1 MNDYIQ
7 LTNISKTF
15 GKQTVL
21 QPLTMGF
28 EEGMIHGIIGRNGSG
43 KTVLMK
49 MILGILHPTTGTVI
63 VGDKRIGK
71 DVDFPESAGAIIETI
86 EFIPYM
92 SAYQNL
98 ADIAAMRGNLSKT
111 QIKEVLEMVGLGNV
125 GGKHVSKFSMGMRQR
140 LAIAQA
146 VMESPK
152 LLILDEPT
160 AGLDPKE
167 RVKFRNLISSFAE
180 NKIVILSTHIVTDV
194 EYIADEILVIKG
206 GALLKKGAESTIIQE
221 ISGKVWECRVT
232 RQEAERLENRFTV
245 CNSKTEN
252 GEAVLRIVSDS
263 KPCDTA
269 VSVSPCL
276 EDLYLY
282 YFHGEV

>member
-1 MNDYIQ
+1 MSDYIQ

-15 GKQTVL
+15 EKQTVL

-49 MILGILHPTTGTVI
+49 MILGILQPTTGTVI

-125 GGKHVSKFSMGMRQR
+125 GRKHVSKFSMGMRQR

-152 LLILDEPT
+152 ILILDEPMNGMDEKGVEEMRRLILARKA
-160 AGLDPKE
+160 AGTT
-167 RVKFRNLISSFAE
+167 I
-180 NKIVILSTHIVTDV
+180 ILSSHNIED
-194 EYIADEILVIKG
+194 IRILCDQVY
-206 GALLKKGAESTIIQE
+206 
-221 ISGKVWECRVT
+221 
-232 RQEAERLENRFTV
+232 
-245 CNSKTEN
+245 
-252 GEAVLRIVSDS
+252 RIDAGVVMR
-263 KPCDTA
+263 K
-269 VSVSPCL
+269 
-276 EDLYLY
+276 
-282 YFHGEV
+282 

>member
-1 MNDYIQ
+1 MSDYIQ

-49 MILGILHPTTGTVI
+49 MILGILQPTTGTVI

-125 GGKHVSKFSMGMRQR
+125 GRKHVSKFSMGMRQR

-152 LLILDEPT
+152 LLILDEPMNGMDEKGVEEMRRLILARKA
-160 AGLDPKE
+160 AGTT
-167 RVKFRNLISSFAE
+167 I
-180 NKIVILSTHIVTDV
+180 ILSSHNIEDIRILCDQVYRINAGVVMREV
-194 EYIADEILVIKG
+194 E
-206 GALLKKGAESTIIQE
+206 
-221 ISGKVWECRVT
+221 
-232 RQEAERLENRFTV
+232 
-245 CNSKTEN
+245 
-252 GEAVLRIVSDS
+252 
-263 KPCDTA
+263 
-269 VSVSPCL
+269 
-276 EDLYLY
+276 
-282 YFHGEV
+282 

>member
-1 MNDYIQ
+1 MSDYIQ

-49 MILGILHPTTGTVI
+49 MILGILQPTTGTVI

-125 GGKHVSKFSMGMRQR
+125 GRKHVSKFSMGMRQR

-152 LLILDEPT
+152 LLILDEPMNGMDEKGVEEMRRLILERKA
-160 AGLDPKE
+160 AGTT
-167 RVKFRNLISSFAE
+167 I
-180 NKIVILSTHIVTDV
+180 ILSSHNIEDIRILCDQVYRIDAGVVMREV
-194 EYIADEILVIKG
+194 E
-206 GALLKKGAESTIIQE
+206 
-221 ISGKVWECRVT
+221 
-232 RQEAERLENRFTV
+232 
-245 CNSKTEN
+245 
-252 GEAVLRIVSDS
+252 
-263 KPCDTA
+263 
-269 VSVSPCL
+269 
-276 EDLYLY
+276 
-282 YFHGEV
+282 

>member
-1 MNDYIQ
+1 MSDYIQ

-49 MILGILHPTTGTVI
+49 MILGILQPTTGTVI
-63 VGDKRIGK
+63 VGDNRIGK

-125 GGKHVSKFSMGMRQR
+125 GRKHVSKFSMGMRQR

-152 LLILDEPT
+152 LLILDEPMNGMDEKGVEEMRRLILARKA
-160 AGLDPKE
+160 AGTT
-167 RVKFRNLISSFAE
+167 I
-180 NKIVILSTHIVTDV
+180 ILSSHNIED
-194 EYIADEILVIKG
+194 IRILCDQVY
-206 GALLKKGAESTIIQE
+206 
-221 ISGKVWECRVT
+221 
-232 RQEAERLENRFTV
+232 
-245 CNSKTEN
+245 
-252 GEAVLRIVSDS
+252 RIDAGV
-263 KPCDTA
+263 
-269 VSVSPCL
+269 VRR
-276 EDLYLY
+276 
-282 YFHGEV
+282 

>member
-49 MILGILHPTTGTVI
+49 MILGILQPTTGTVI

-86 EFIPYM
+86 EFTPYM

-125 GGKHVSKFSMGMRQR
+125 GRKHVSKFSMGMRQR

-152 LLILDEPT
+152 LLILDEPMNGMDEKGVEEMRQLILARKA
-160 AGLDPKE
+160 AGTT
-167 RVKFRNLISSFAE
+167 I
-180 NKIVILSTHIVTDV
+180 ILSSHNIED
-194 EYIADEILVIKG
+194 IRILCDQVY
-206 GALLKKGAESTIIQE
+206 
-221 ISGKVWECRVT
+221 
-232 RQEAERLENRFTV
+232 
-245 CNSKTEN
+245 
-252 GEAVLRIVSDS
+252 RIDAGVVMR
-263 KPCDTA
+263 K
-269 VSVSPCL
+269 
-276 EDLYLY
+276 
-282 YFHGEV
+282 

>member
-1 MNDYIQ
+1 MSDYIP
-7 LTNISKTF
+7 LTNISKRF

-49 MILGILHPTTGTVI
+49 MILGILQPTTGTVI

-125 GGKHVSKFSMGMRQR
+125 GRKHVSKFSMGMRQR

-146 VMESPK
+146 VMESPM
-152 LLILDEPT
+152 LLILDEPMNGMDEKGVEEMRRLEGKT
-160 AGLDPKE
+160 LPADLDYHQLAGLRLEARQKLDAIRPG
-167 RVKFRNLISSFAE
+167 NLGQA
-180 NKIVILSTHIVTDV
+180 
-194 EYIADEILVIKG
+194 AR
-206 GALLKKGAESTIIQE
+206 
-221 ISGKVWECRVT
+221 ISG
-232 RQEAERLENRFTV
+232 
-245 CNSKTEN
+245 
-252 GEAVLRIVSDS
+252 
-263 KPCDTA
+263 
-269 VSVSPCL
+269 VSPADVAALMIAL
-276 EDLYLY
+276 ERQNRP
-282 YFHGEV
+282 GETP

>member
-1 MNDYIQ
+1 MSDYIQ

-49 MILGILHPTTGTVI
+49 MILGILQPTTGTVI

-71 DVDFPESAGAIIETI
+71 DADFPESAGAIIETI

-125 GGKHVSKFSMGMRQR
+125 GRKHVSKFSMGMRQR

-152 LLILDEPT
+152 LLILDEPMNGMDEKGVEEMRRLILARKA
-160 AGLDPKE
+160 AGTT
-167 RVKFRNLISSFAE
+167 I
-180 NKIVILSTHIVTDV
+180 ILSSHNIEDIRILCDQVYRIDAGVVMREV
-194 EYIADEILVIKG
+194 E
-206 GALLKKGAESTIIQE
+206 
-221 ISGKVWECRVT
+221 
-232 RQEAERLENRFTV
+232 
-245 CNSKTEN
+245 
-252 GEAVLRIVSDS
+252 
-263 KPCDTA
+263 
-269 VSVSPCL
+269 
-276 EDLYLY
+276 
-282 YFHGEV
+282 

>member
-1 MNDYIQ
+1 MSDYIQ

-49 MILGILHPTTGTVI
+49 MILGILQPTTGTVM

-125 GGKHVSKFSMGMRQR
+125 GRKHVSKFSMGMRQR

-152 LLILDEPT
+152 LLILDEPMNGMDEKGVEDMRRLILARKA
-160 AGLDPKE
+160 AGTT
-167 RVKFRNLISSFAE
+167 I
-180 NKIVILSTHIVTDV
+180 ILSSHNIEDIRILCDQVYRIDAGVVMREV
-194 EYIADEILVIKG
+194 E
-206 GALLKKGAESTIIQE
+206 
-221 ISGKVWECRVT
+221 
-232 RQEAERLENRFTV
+232 
-245 CNSKTEN
+245 
-252 GEAVLRIVSDS
+252 
-263 KPCDTA
+263 
-269 VSVSPCL
+269 
-276 EDLYLY
+276 
-282 YFHGEV
+282 

>member
-1 MNDYIQ
+1 MSDYIQ

-49 MILGILHPTTGTVI
+49 MILGILQPTTGTVI

-71 DVDFPESAGAIIETI
+71 DVDFQESAGAIIETI

-125 GGKHVSKFSMGMRQR
+125 GRKHVSKFSMGMRQR

-152 LLILDEPT
+152 ILILDEPMNGMDEKGVEEMRRLILARKA
-160 AGLDPKE
+160 AGTT
-167 RVKFRNLISSFAE
+167 I
-180 NKIVILSTHIVTDV
+180 ILSSHNIEDIRILCDQVYRIDAGVVMREV
-194 EYIADEILVIKG
+194 E
-206 GALLKKGAESTIIQE
+206 
-221 ISGKVWECRVT
+221 
-232 RQEAERLENRFTV
+232 
-245 CNSKTEN
+245 
-252 GEAVLRIVSDS
+252 
-263 KPCDTA
+263 
-269 VSVSPCL
+269 
-276 EDLYLY
+276 
-282 YFHGEV
+282 

>member
-1 MNDYIQ
+1 MTCMNDYIQ

-49 MILGILHPTTGTVI
+49 MILGILQPTTGTVI

-125 GGKHVSKFSMGMRQR
+125 GRKHVSKFSMGMRQR

-146 VMESPK
+146 
-152 LLILDEPT
+152 D
-160 AGLDPKE
+160 AC
-167 RVKFRNLISSFAE
+167 
-180 NKIVILSTHIVTDV
+180 
-194 EYIADEILVIKG
+194 
-206 GALLKKGAESTIIQE
+206 
-221 ISGKVWECRVT
+221 CRS
-232 RQEAERLENRFTV
+232 R
-245 CNSKTEN
+245 
-252 GEAVLRIVSDS
+252 
-263 KPCDTA
+263 
-269 VSVSPCL
+269 
-276 EDLYLY
+276 
-282 YFHGEV
+282 

>member
-1 MNDYIQ
+1 MSDYIQ

-49 MILGILHPTTGTVI
+49 MILGILQPTTGTVI

-125 GGKHVSKFSMGMRQR
+125 GRKHVSKFSMGMRQR

-146 VMESPK
+146 VMESLK
-152 LLILDEPT
+152 LLILDEPMNGMDEKGVEEMRRLILARKA
-160 AGLDPKE
+160 AGTT
-167 RVKFRNLISSFAE
+167 I
-180 NKIVILSTHIVTDV
+180 ILSSHNIEDIRILCDQVYRIDAGVVMREV
-194 EYIADEILVIKG
+194 E
-206 GALLKKGAESTIIQE
+206 
-221 ISGKVWECRVT
+221 
-232 RQEAERLENRFTV
+232 
-245 CNSKTEN
+245 
-252 GEAVLRIVSDS
+252 
-263 KPCDTA
+263 
-269 VSVSPCL
+269 
-276 EDLYLY
+276 
-282 YFHGEV
+282 

>member
-1 MNDYIQ
+1 MSDYIQ
-7 LTNISKTF
+7 LTNISKKF

-21 QPLTMGF
+21 QPLTMSF

-49 MILGILHPTTGTVI
+49 MILGILQPTTGTVI
-63 VGDKRIGK
+63 VGNKRIGK

-125 GGKHVSKFSMGMRQR
+125 GRKHVSKFSMGMRQR

-152 LLILDEPT
+152 LLILDEPMN
-160 AGLDPKE
+160 GMDEKGVE
-167 RVKFRNLISSFAE
+167 EMRQLILAR
-180 NKIVILSTHIVTDV
+180 KAADTTIILSSHNIED
-194 EYIADEILVIKG
+194 IRIL
-206 GALLKKGAESTIIQE
+206 
-221 ISGKVWECRVT
+221 CDRVY
-232 RQEAERLENRFTV
+232 
-245 CNSKTEN
+245 
-252 GEAVLRIVSDS
+252 RIDAGV
-263 KPCDTA
+263 
-269 VSVSPCL
+269 VRR
-276 EDLYLY
+276 E
-282 YFHGEV
+282 EVG

>member
-1 MNDYIQ
+1 MSDYIQ

-125 GGKHVSKFSMGMRQR
+125 GRKHVSKFSMGMRQR

-152 LLILDEPT
+152 ILILDEPMNGMDEKGVEEMRRLILARKT
-160 AGLDPKE
+160 AGTT
-167 RVKFRNLISSFAE
+167 I
-180 NKIVILSTHIVTDV
+180 ILSSHNIEDIRILCDQVYRIDAGVVMREV
-194 EYIADEILVIKG
+194 E
-206 GALLKKGAESTIIQE
+206 
-221 ISGKVWECRVT
+221 
-232 RQEAERLENRFTV
+232 
-245 CNSKTEN
+245 
-252 GEAVLRIVSDS
+252 
-263 KPCDTA
+263 
-269 VSVSPCL
+269 
-276 EDLYLY
+276 
-282 YFHGEV
+282 

>member
-1 MNDYIQ
+1 MSDYIQ

-28 EEGMIHGIIGRNGSG
+28 EEGMIYGIIGRNGSG
-43 KTVLMK
+43 TTVLMK
-49 MILGILHPTTGTVI
+49 MILGILQPTTGTVI

-125 GGKHVSKFSMGMRQR
+125 GRKHVSKFSMGMRQR

-152 LLILDEPT
+152 LLILDEPMNGMDEKGVEEMRRLILARKA
-160 AGLDPKE
+160 AGTT
-167 RVKFRNLISSFAE
+167 I
-180 NKIVILSTHIVTDV
+180 ILSSHNIEDIRILCDQVYRIDAGVVMREV
-194 EYIADEILVIKG
+194 E
-206 GALLKKGAESTIIQE
+206 
-221 ISGKVWECRVT
+221 
-232 RQEAERLENRFTV
+232 
-245 CNSKTEN
+245 
-252 GEAVLRIVSDS
+252 
-263 KPCDTA
+263 
-269 VSVSPCL
+269 
-276 EDLYLY
+276 
-282 YFHGEV
+282 

>member
-1 MNDYIQ
+1 MTCMSDYIQ

-49 MILGILHPTTGTVI
+49 MILGILQPTTGTVI

-125 GGKHVSKFSMGMRQR
+125 GGTHVSKFSMGMRQR

-152 LLILDEPT
+152 LLILDEPMNGMDEKGVEEMRQLILARKA
-160 AGLDPKE
+160 AGTT
-167 RVKFRNLISSFAE
+167 I
-180 NKIVILSTHIVTDV
+180 ILSSHNIED
-194 EYIADEILVIKG
+194 IRILCDQVY
-206 GALLKKGAESTIIQE
+206 
-221 ISGKVWECRVT
+221 
-232 RQEAERLENRFTV
+232 
-245 CNSKTEN
+245 
-252 GEAVLRIVSDS
+252 RIDAGVVMR
-263 KPCDTA
+263 K
-269 VSVSPCL
+269 
-276 EDLYLY
+276 
-282 YFHGEV
+282 

>member
-49 MILGILHPTTGTVI
+49 MILGILQPTTGTVI

-125 GGKHVSKFSMGMRQR
+125 GRKHVSKFSMGMRQR

-152 LLILDEPT
+152 LLILDEPMNGMDEKGVVLARKA
-160 AGLDPKE
+160 AGTT
-167 RVKFRNLISSFAE
+167 I
-180 NKIVILSTHIVTDV
+180 ILSSHNIEDIRILCDQVYRIDAGVVMREV
-194 EYIADEILVIKG
+194 E
-206 GALLKKGAESTIIQE
+206 
-221 ISGKVWECRVT
+221 
-232 RQEAERLENRFTV
+232 
-245 CNSKTEN
+245 
-252 GEAVLRIVSDS
+252 
-263 KPCDTA
+263 
-269 VSVSPCL
+269 
-276 EDLYLY
+276 
-282 YFHGEV
+282 

>member
-1 MNDYIQ
+1 MSDYIQ

-49 MILGILHPTTGTVI
+49 MILGILQPTTGTVI

-125 GGKHVSKFSMGMRQR
+125 GRKHVSKFSMGMRQR

-152 LLILDEPT
+152 LLILDEPMNGMDEKGVEEMRQLILARKA
-160 AGLDPKE
+160 AGTT
-167 RVKFRNLISSFAE
+167 I
-180 NKIVILSTHIVTDV
+180 ILSSHNIED
-194 EYIADEILVIKG
+194 IRILCDQVY
-206 GALLKKGAESTIIQE
+206 
-221 ISGKVWECRVT
+221 
-232 RQEAERLENRFTV
+232 
-245 CNSKTEN
+245 
-252 GEAVLRIVSDS
+252 RIDAGV
-263 KPCDTA
+263 
-269 VSVSPCL
+269 VRR
-276 EDLYLY
+276 
-282 YFHGEV
+282 

>member
-1 MNDYIQ
+1 MSDYIQ

-28 EEGMIHGIIGRNGSG
+28 EEGMVHGIIGRNGSG

-49 MILGILHPTTGTVI
+49 MILGILQPTTGTVI

-125 GGKHVSKFSMGMRQR
+125 GRKHVSKFSMGMRQR

-152 LLILDEPT
+152 LLILDEPMNGMDEKGVEEMRRLILARKA
-160 AGLDPKE
+160 AGTT
-167 RVKFRNLISSFAE
+167 I
-180 NKIVILSTHIVTDV
+180 ILSSHNIEDIRILCDQVYRIDAGVVMREV
-194 EYIADEILVIKG
+194 E
-206 GALLKKGAESTIIQE
+206 
-221 ISGKVWECRVT
+221 
-232 RQEAERLENRFTV
+232 
-245 CNSKTEN
+245 
-252 GEAVLRIVSDS
+252 
-263 KPCDTA
+263 
-269 VSVSPCL
+269 
-276 EDLYLY
+276 
-282 YFHGEV
+282 

>member
-1 MNDYIQ
+1 MSDYIQ

-49 MILGILHPTTGTVI
+49 MILGILQPTTGTVI

-125 GGKHVSKFSMGMRQR
+125 GRKHVSKFSMGMRQR

-146 VMESPK
+146 VMEAPK
-152 LLILDEPT
+152 LLILDEPMNGMDEKGVEEMRRLILARKA
-160 AGLDPKE
+160 AGTT
-167 RVKFRNLISSFAE
+167 I
-180 NKIVILSTHIVTDV
+180 ILSSHNIEDIRILCDQVYRIDAGVVMREV
-194 EYIADEILVIKG
+194 E
-206 GALLKKGAESTIIQE
+206 
-221 ISGKVWECRVT
+221 
-232 RQEAERLENRFTV
+232 
-245 CNSKTEN
+245 
-252 GEAVLRIVSDS
+252 
-263 KPCDTA
+263 
-269 VSVSPCL
+269 
-276 EDLYLY
+276 
-282 YFHGEV
+282 

>member
-125 GGKHVSKFSMGMRQR
+125 GRKHVSKFSMGMRQR

-152 LLILDEPT
+152 LLILDEPMNGMDEKGVEEMRRLILERKA
-160 AGLDPKE
+160 AGTT
-167 RVKFRNLISSFAE
+167 I
-180 NKIVILSTHIVTDV
+180 ILSSHNIEDIRILCDQVYRIDAGVVMREV
-194 EYIADEILVIKG
+194 E
-206 GALLKKGAESTIIQE
+206 
-221 ISGKVWECRVT
+221 
-232 RQEAERLENRFTV
+232 
-245 CNSKTEN
+245 
-252 GEAVLRIVSDS
+252 
-263 KPCDTA
+263 
-269 VSVSPCL
+269 
-276 EDLYLY
+276 
-282 YFHGEV
+282 

>member
-1 MNDYIQ
+1 MSVYIQ

-49 MILGILHPTTGTVI
+49 MILGILQPTTGTVI

-125 GGKHVSKFSMGMRQR
+125 GRKHVSKFSMGMRQR

-152 LLILDEPT
+152 LLILDEPMNGMDEKGVEEMRRLILARKA
-160 AGLDPKE
+160 AGTT
-167 RVKFRNLISSFAE
+167 I
-180 NKIVILSTHIVTDV
+180 ILSSHNIEDIRILCDQVYRIDAGVVMREV
-194 EYIADEILVIKG
+194 E
-206 GALLKKGAESTIIQE
+206 
-221 ISGKVWECRVT
+221 
-232 RQEAERLENRFTV
+232 
-245 CNSKTEN
+245 
-252 GEAVLRIVSDS
+252 
-263 KPCDTA
+263 
-269 VSVSPCL
+269 
-276 EDLYLY
+276 
-282 YFHGEV
+282 

>member
-49 MILGILHPTTGTVI
+49 MILGILQPTTGTVI

-71 DVDFPESAGAIIETI
+71 DADFPESAGAIIETI

-125 GGKHVSKFSMGMRQR
+125 GRKHVSKFSMGMRQR

-152 LLILDEPT
+152 ILILDEPMNGMDEKGVEEMRRLILARKA
-160 AGLDPKE
+160 AGTT
-167 RVKFRNLISSFAE
+167 I
-180 NKIVILSTHIVTDV
+180 ILSSHNIEDIRILCDQVYRIDAGVVMREV
-194 EYIADEILVIKG
+194 E
-206 GALLKKGAESTIIQE
+206 
-221 ISGKVWECRVT
+221 
-232 RQEAERLENRFTV
+232 
-245 CNSKTEN
+245 
-252 GEAVLRIVSDS
+252 
-263 KPCDTA
+263 
-269 VSVSPCL
+269 
-276 EDLYLY
+276 
-282 YFHGEV
+282 

>member
-1 MNDYIQ
+1 MSDYIQ

-49 MILGILHPTTGTVI
+49 MILGILQPTTGTVI

-125 GGKHVSKFSMGMRQR
+125 GRKHVSKFSMGMRQR

-152 LLILDEPT
+152 LLILDEPMNGMDEKGVEEMRRLILARKA
-160 AGLDPKE
+160 AGTT
-167 RVKFRNLISSFAE
+167 I
-180 NKIVILSTHIVTDV
+180 ILSSHNIED
-194 EYIADEILVIKG
+194 IRILCDQVY
-206 GALLKKGAESTIIQE
+206 
-221 ISGKVWECRVT
+221 
-232 RQEAERLENRFTV
+232 
-245 CNSKTEN
+245 
-252 GEAVLRIVSDS
+252 RIDAGV
-263 KPCDTA
+263 
-269 VSVSPCL
+269 VMR
-276 EDLYLY
+276 
-282 YFHGEV
+282 

>member
-1 MNDYIQ
+1 MSDYIQ

-49 MILGILHPTTGTVI
+49 MILGILQPTTGTVI

-125 GGKHVSKFSMGMRQR
+125 GRKHVSKFSMGMRQR

-152 LLILDEPT
+152 LLILDEPMNGMDEKGVEEMRRPILARKA
-160 AGLDPKE
+160 AGTT
-167 RVKFRNLISSFAE
+167 I
-180 NKIVILSTHIVTDV
+180 ILSSHNIEDIRILCDQVYRIDAGVVMREV
-194 EYIADEILVIKG
+194 E
-206 GALLKKGAESTIIQE
+206 
-221 ISGKVWECRVT
+221 
-232 RQEAERLENRFTV
+232 
-245 CNSKTEN
+245 
-252 GEAVLRIVSDS
+252 
-263 KPCDTA
+263 
-269 VSVSPCL
+269 
-276 EDLYLY
+276 
-282 YFHGEV
+282 

>member
-1 MNDYIQ
+1 MTCMSDYIQ

-49 MILGILHPTTGTVI
+49 MILGILQPTTGTVI

-125 GGKHVSKFSMGMRQR
+125 GRKYVSKFSMGMRQR

-152 LLILDEPT
+152 LLILDEPMNGMDEKGVEDMRRLILARKA
-160 AGLDPKE
+160 AGTT
-167 RVKFRNLISSFAE
+167 I
-180 NKIVILSTHIVTDV
+180 ILSSHNIEDIRILCDQVYRIDAGVVMREV
-194 EYIADEILVIKG
+194 E
-206 GALLKKGAESTIIQE
+206 
-221 ISGKVWECRVT
+221 
-232 RQEAERLENRFTV
+232 
-245 CNSKTEN
+245 
-252 GEAVLRIVSDS
+252 
-263 KPCDTA
+263 
-269 VSVSPCL
+269 
-276 EDLYLY
+276 
-282 YFHGEV
+282 

>member
-1 MNDYIQ
+1 MSDYIQ

-49 MILGILHPTTGTVI
+49 MILGILQPTTGTVI
-63 VGDKRIGK
+63 VGEKRIGK

-125 GGKHVSKFSMGMRQR
+125 GRKHVSKFSMGMRQR

-152 LLILDEPT
+152 LLILDEPMNGMDEKGVEEMRRLILARKA
-160 AGLDPKE
+160 AGTT
-167 RVKFRNLISSFAE
+167 I
-180 NKIVILSTHIVTDV
+180 ILSSHNIEDIRILCDQVYRIDAGVVMREV
-194 EYIADEILVIKG
+194 E
-206 GALLKKGAESTIIQE
+206 
-221 ISGKVWECRVT
+221 
-232 RQEAERLENRFTV
+232 
-245 CNSKTEN
+245 
-252 GEAVLRIVSDS
+252 
-263 KPCDTA
+263 
-269 VSVSPCL
+269 
-276 EDLYLY
+276 
-282 YFHGEV
+282 

>member
-1 MNDYIQ
+1 VTCMSDYIQ

-49 MILGILHPTTGTVI
+49 MILGILQPTTGTVI

-125 GGKHVSKFSMGMRQR
+125 GRKHVSKFSMGMRQR

-152 LLILDEPT
+152 LLILDEPMNGMDEKGVEEMRRLILARKA
-160 AGLDPKE
+160 AGTT
-167 RVKFRNLISSFAE
+167 I
-180 NKIVILSTHIVTDV
+180 ILSSHNIEDIRILCDQVYRIDAGVVMREV
-194 EYIADEILVIKG
+194 E
-206 GALLKKGAESTIIQE
+206 
-221 ISGKVWECRVT
+221 
-232 RQEAERLENRFTV
+232 
-245 CNSKTEN
+245 
-252 GEAVLRIVSDS
+252 
-263 KPCDTA
+263 
-269 VSVSPCL
+269 
-276 EDLYLY
+276 
-282 YFHGEV
+282 

>member
-49 MILGILHPTTGTVI
+49 MILGILQPTTGTVI

-111 QIKEVLEMVGLGNV
+111 QIKEVLEMVSLGNV
-125 GGKHVSKFSMGMRQR
+125 GRKHVSKFSMGMRQR

-152 LLILDEPT
+152 LLILDEPMNGMDEKGVEEMRRLILARKA
-160 AGLDPKE
+160 AGTT
-167 RVKFRNLISSFAE
+167 I
-180 NKIVILSTHIVTDV
+180 ILSSHNIEDIRILCDQVYRIDAGVVMREV
-194 EYIADEILVIKG
+194 E
-206 GALLKKGAESTIIQE
+206 
-221 ISGKVWECRVT
+221 
-232 RQEAERLENRFTV
+232 
-245 CNSKTEN
+245 
-252 GEAVLRIVSDS
+252 
-263 KPCDTA
+263 
-269 VSVSPCL
+269 
-276 EDLYLY
+276 
-282 YFHGEV
+282 

>member
-1 MNDYIQ
+1 MSDYIQ

-49 MILGILHPTTGTVI
+49 MILGILQPTTRTVI

-125 GGKHVSKFSMGMRQR
+125 GRKHVSKFSMGMRQR

-152 LLILDEPT
+152 LLILDEPMNGMDEKGVEEMRRLILARKA
-160 AGLDPKE
+160 AGTT
-167 RVKFRNLISSFAE
+167 I
-180 NKIVILSTHIVTDV
+180 ILSSHNIEDIRILCDQVYRIDAGVVMREV
-194 EYIADEILVIKG
+194 E
-206 GALLKKGAESTIIQE
+206 
-221 ISGKVWECRVT
+221 
-232 RQEAERLENRFTV
+232 
-245 CNSKTEN
+245 
-252 GEAVLRIVSDS
+252 
-263 KPCDTA
+263 
-269 VSVSPCL
+269 
-276 EDLYLY
+276 
-282 YFHGEV
+282 

>member
-1 MNDYIQ
+1 MSDYIQ

-28 EEGMIHGIIGRNGSG
+28 EEGMIHGIIGRDGSG

-49 MILGILHPTTGTVI
+49 MILGILQPTTGTVI

-125 GGKHVSKFSMGMRQR
+125 GRKHVSKFSMGMRQR

-152 LLILDEPT
+152 LLILDEPMNGMDEKGVEEMRRLILARKA
-160 AGLDPKE
+160 AGTT
-167 RVKFRNLISSFAE
+167 I
-180 NKIVILSTHIVTDV
+180 ILSSHNIEDIRILCDQVYRIDAGVVMREV
-194 EYIADEILVIKG
+194 E
-206 GALLKKGAESTIIQE
+206 
-221 ISGKVWECRVT
+221 
-232 RQEAERLENRFTV
+232 
-245 CNSKTEN
+245 
-252 GEAVLRIVSDS
+252 
-263 KPCDTA
+263 
-269 VSVSPCL
+269 
-276 EDLYLY
+276 
-282 YFHGEV
+282 

>member
-49 MILGILHPTTGTVI
+49 MILGILQPTTGTVI

-111 QIKEVLEMVGLGNV
+111 QIKEVLEMVGLGN
-125 GGKHVSKFSMGMRQR
+125 GKHVSKFSMGMRQR

-152 LLILDEPT
+152 LLILDEPMNGMDEKGVEEMRRLILARKA
-160 AGLDPKE
+160 AGTT
-167 RVKFRNLISSFAE
+167 I
-180 NKIVILSTHIVTDV
+180 ILSSHNIED
-194 EYIADEILVIKG
+194 IRILCDQVY
-206 GALLKKGAESTIIQE
+206 
-221 ISGKVWECRVT
+221 
-232 RQEAERLENRFTV
+232 
-245 CNSKTEN
+245 
-252 GEAVLRIVSDS
+252 RIDAGVVMR
-263 KPCDTA
+263 K
-269 VSVSPCL
+269 
-276 EDLYLY
+276 
-282 YFHGEV
+282 

>member
-1 MNDYIQ
+1 MSDYIQ

-49 MILGILHPTTGTVI
+49 MILGILQPTTGTVI

-98 ADIAAMRGNLSKT
+98 ADIAAMRSNLSKT

-125 GGKHVSKFSMGMRQR
+125 GRKHVSKFSMGMRQR

-152 LLILDEPT
+152 LLILDEPMNGMDEKGVEEMRRLILARKA
-160 AGLDPKE
+160 AGTT
-167 RVKFRNLISSFAE
+167 I
-180 NKIVILSTHIVTDV
+180 ILSSHNIEDIRILCDQVYRIDAGVVMREV
-194 EYIADEILVIKG
+194 E
-206 GALLKKGAESTIIQE
+206 
-221 ISGKVWECRVT
+221 
-232 RQEAERLENRFTV
+232 
-245 CNSKTEN
+245 
-252 GEAVLRIVSDS
+252 
-263 KPCDTA
+263 
-269 VSVSPCL
+269 
-276 EDLYLY
+276 
-282 YFHGEV
+282 

>member
-1 MNDYIQ
+1 MTCMSDYIQ

-49 MILGILHPTTGTVI
+49 MILGILQPTTGTVI

-125 GGKHVSKFSMGMRQR
+125 GRKHVSKFSMGMRQR

-152 LLILDEPT
+152 LLILDEPMNGMDEKGVEEMRRLILARKA
-160 AGLDPKE
+160 AGTT
-167 RVKFRNLISSFAE
+167 I
-180 NKIVILSTHIVTDV
+180 ILSSHNIED
-194 EYIADEILVIKG
+194 IRIL
-206 GALLKKGAESTIIQE
+206 
-221 ISGKVWECRVT
+221 
-232 RQEAERLENRFTV
+232 
-245 CNSKTEN
+245 
-252 GEAVLRIVSDS
+252 
-263 KPCDTA
+263 CDQVA
-269 VSVSPCL
+269 
-276 EDLYLY
+276 
-282 YFHGEV
+282 

>member
-21 QPLTMGF
+21 QPLTMEF

-49 MILGILHPTTGTVI
+49 MILGILQPTTGTVI

-125 GGKHVSKFSMGMRQR
+125 GRKHVSKFSMGMRQR

-152 LLILDEPT
+152 LLILDEPMNGMDEKGVEEMRRLILARKA
-160 AGLDPKE
+160 AGTT
-167 RVKFRNLISSFAE
+167 I
-180 NKIVILSTHIVTDV
+180 ILSSHNIEDIRILCDQVYRIDAGVVMREV
-194 EYIADEILVIKG
+194 E
-206 GALLKKGAESTIIQE
+206 
-221 ISGKVWECRVT
+221 
-232 RQEAERLENRFTV
+232 
-245 CNSKTEN
+245 
-252 GEAVLRIVSDS
+252 
-263 KPCDTA
+263 
-269 VSVSPCL
+269 
-276 EDLYLY
+276 
-282 YFHGEV
+282 

>member
-1 MNDYIQ
+1 MSDYIQ

-49 MILGILHPTTGTVI
+49 MILGILQPTTGTVI

-125 GGKHVSKFSMGMRQR
+125 GRKHVSKFSMGMRQR

-152 LLILDEPT
+152 LLILDEPMN
-160 AGLDPKE
+160 GMDEKGVE
-167 RVKFRNLISSFAE
+167 EMRRLILAR
-180 NKIVILSTHIVTDV
+180 KAVGTTIILSSHNIEDIRILCDQVYRIDAGVVMREV
-194 EYIADEILVIKG
+194 E
-206 GALLKKGAESTIIQE
+206 
-221 ISGKVWECRVT
+221 
-232 RQEAERLENRFTV
+232 
-245 CNSKTEN
+245 
-252 GEAVLRIVSDS
+252 
-263 KPCDTA
+263 
-269 VSVSPCL
+269 
-276 EDLYLY
+276 
-282 YFHGEV
+282 

>member
-1 MNDYIQ
+1 MSDYIQ

-125 GGKHVSKFSMGMRQR
+125 GRKHVSKFSMGMRQR

-152 LLILDEPT
+152 ILILDEPMNGMDEKGVEEMRRLILARKA
-160 AGLDPKE
+160 AGTT
-167 RVKFRNLISSFAE
+167 I
-180 NKIVILSTHIVTDV
+180 ILSSHNIED
-194 EYIADEILVIKG
+194 IRILCDQVY
-206 GALLKKGAESTIIQE
+206 
-221 ISGKVWECRVT
+221 
-232 RQEAERLENRFTV
+232 
-245 CNSKTEN
+245 
-252 GEAVLRIVSDS
+252 RIDAGVVMR
-263 KPCDTA
+263 K
-269 VSVSPCL
+269 
-276 EDLYLY
+276 
-282 YFHGEV
+282 

>member
-1 MNDYIQ
+1 MSDYIQ

-49 MILGILHPTTGTVI
+49 MILGILQPTTGTVI

-71 DVDFPESAGAIIETI
+71 DVDFPESVGAIIETI

-125 GGKHVSKFSMGMRQR
+125 GRKHVSKFSMGMRQR

-152 LLILDEPT
+152 ILILDEPMNGMDEKGVEEMRRLILARKA
-160 AGLDPKE
+160 AGTT
-167 RVKFRNLISSFAE
+167 I
-180 NKIVILSTHIVTDV
+180 ILSSHNIEDIRILCDQVYRIDAGVVMREV
-194 EYIADEILVIKG
+194 E
-206 GALLKKGAESTIIQE
+206 
-221 ISGKVWECRVT
+221 
-232 RQEAERLENRFTV
+232 
-245 CNSKTEN
+245 
-252 GEAVLRIVSDS
+252 
-263 KPCDTA
+263 
-269 VSVSPCL
+269 
-276 EDLYLY
+276 
-282 YFHGEV
+282 